1 MGTPYSEIYDLA
13 LMSIEDYILNQ
24 MSQED
29 EEKFSLYL
37 QGFLIRAIPNFNN
50 CLKSLEDRDDDKS
63 VFNID
68 LDDDE
73 KSILADWLV
82 IMYLDKEIL
91 DRRQIVGMIQNKN
104 EAHRYSEANLLKEKL
119 DMRTRK
125 YEQVRNKQRDYS
137 LKHID
142 WREMVG
148 GNNA

>member
-13 LMSIEDYILNQ
+13 LMSIEDYILNN
-24 MSQED
+24 MSYED
-29 EEKFSLYL
+29 EDKFYLYL

-50 CLKSLEDRDDDKS
+50 CLKSLSDRDDENNT
-63 VFNID
+63 FNVE

-73 KSILADWLV
+73 KNILADWLV

-104 EAHRYSEANLLKEKL
+104 EAHRYSEANLLKEKM

-125 YEQVRNKQRDYS
+125 YEQVRNRQRDYS

-142 WREMVG
+142 WSKMVG

>member
-24 MSQED
+24 MSYED

-37 QGFLIRAIPNFNN
+37 QGFLVRAIPNFNN
-50 CLKSLEDRDDDKS
+50 CLKSLEDRDDNNNT
-63 VFNID
+63 FNID

>member
-63 VFNID
+63 AFNID

-104 EAHRYSEANLLKEKL
+104 KAHRYSEANLLKEKL

-142 WREMVG
+142 WSEMVG

>member
-13 LMSIEDYILNQ
+13 LMSIEDYILNK
-24 MSQED
+24 MSYED
-29 EEKFSLYL
+29 EESFSLYL
-37 QGFLIRAIPNFNN
+37 QGFLVRAIPNFNN
-50 CLKSLEDRDDDKS
+50 CIKSLGDRDDNTGT
-63 VFNID
+63 FNIN